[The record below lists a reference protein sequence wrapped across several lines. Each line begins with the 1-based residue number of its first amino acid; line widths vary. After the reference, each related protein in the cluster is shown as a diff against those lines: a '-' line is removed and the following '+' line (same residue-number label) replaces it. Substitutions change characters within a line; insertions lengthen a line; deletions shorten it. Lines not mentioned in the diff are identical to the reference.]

1 MSNNRHDILENLNQ
15 KDVLKS
21 KMVRLLKR
29 TGSMLKI
36 YRSGK
41 IPRSIKI
48 ISVLKNFEEIL
59 WFTRPDTWSPHA
71 LYAVTKLF
79 LKNLRPLQL
88 ERFLTMVFIPR
99 LQENI
104 FQKNKK
110 VSVHIFMTL
119 KMISK
124 IPKIFF
130 SLIILPTAE
139 SLNFTTREAI
149 LFSILISKISVP
161 REIVSTFLS
170 MFLRQNFTNEKL
182 ILLNSI
188 LNKNFL
194 LPIRMIDMLVDFFI
208 YSKNFNKTIYF
219 QKCFFSFLRNY
230 SKFISKEDRLN
241 LKKKIK

>member
-1 MSNNRHDILENLNQ
+1 MTNNHHYILKNLNH

-41 IPRSIKI
+41 IPKSIKI
-48 ISVLKNFEEIL
+48 ISVLKNFEEII

-124 IPKIFF
+124 FPKIFF
-130 SLIILPTAE
+130 SLIILPTTE

-170 MFLRQNFTNEKL
+170 IFLRQNFTNEKL

-194 LPIRMIDMLVDFFI
+194 LPIRMIDMLVDFSYILKILTKLHIF
-208 YSKNFNKTIYF
+208 KNA
-219 QKCFFSFLRNY
+219 FFLF
-230 SKFISKEDRLN
+230 
-241 LKKKIK
+241 